1 MSFLNSVFSSSNR
14 NKNYSSLLLFDKNS
28 ERGKKRYLQ
37 MLKRKAALN
46 TTDSIKIE
54 STVQSSLF
62 IKENSTITNNISQ
75 IKKNVPQ
82 CNDIVESPSNID
94 KSDIEVNISDLERS
108 ISEEDNTMKI
118 SSLKIHRPKLNS
130 FIKLSNNLIRKKISL
145 DGELNN
151 TPSYM
156 MALNEDN
163 EKKKLKIDI
172 DEVITEEKETPRK
185 QLNFDRYKKFKFK
198 SALTHNKNAKS
209 ELSFSYKTF
218 SNHHQNRL
226 KSILDECTLLRKKN
240 KEKLR
245 TSQGSHSRNN
255 TALASPIKMNDQEVK
270 KSKTHRKTLTLLIS
284 DCKST

>member
-1 MSFLNSVFSSSNR
+1 M
-14 NKNYSSLLLFDKNS
+14 
-28 ERGKKRYLQ
+28 
-37 MLKRKAALN
+37 
-46 TTDSIKIE
+46 
-54 STVQSSLF
+54 
-62 IKENSTITNNISQ
+62 SQ

-118 SSLKIHRPKLNS
+118 NSLKIHRPKLNS

-172 DEVITEEKETPRK
+172 DEVITEEKE
-185 QLNFDRYKKFKFK
+185 
-198 SALTHNKNAKS
+198 
-209 ELSFSYKTF
+209 
-218 SNHHQNRL
+218 SN
-226 KSILDECTLLRKKN
+226 
-240 KEKLR
+240 
-245 TSQGSHSRNN
+245 
-255 TALASPIKMNDQEVK
+255 
-270 KSKTHRKTLTLLIS
+270 
-284 DCKST
+284 

>member
-1 MSFLNSVFSSSNR
+1 MSFFNSIFPSNR
-14 NKNYSSLLLFDKNS
+14 NKNISNLLFLDKNS

-62 IKENSTITNNISQ
+62 IKENSTIISNSNQ
-75 IKKNVPQ
+75 TQNSVPQ
-82 CNDIVESPSNID
+82 CNDIIESPSNID
-94 KSDIEVNISDLERS
+94 RSDVEVNISDLDRS
-108 ISEEDNTMKI
+108 ISEESNMKI
-118 SSLKIHRPKLNS
+118 SSLRIRRPRINS
-130 FIKLSNNLIRKKISL
+130 FIRLSNNLIRKKISL
-145 DGELNN
+145 DGDLNN
-151 TPSYM
+151 TPSYL

-172 DEVITEEKETPRK
+172 DEVITEEKESPRK

-198 SALTHNKNAKS
+198 SVLTHNKNSKS

-226 KSILDECTLLRKKN
+226 KSILDECTLLRNKN
-240 KEKLR
+240 KERIK
-245 TSQGSHSRNN
+245 TNQGNGSHSRNN
-255 TALASPIKMNDQEVK
+255 TALASPIKMNCQDIK